1 VATRLQRHFPPC
13 CQRVLARLKKSLVSV
28 PIFLGVLLSAGCT
41 SLPSPESR
49 QASYAPSRAHTKSSS
64 LGQAVGLLA
73 QQHPGLSGIYP
84 LADPKEAFAV
94 RALLADAAE
103 QTLDVQ
109 YYIWRNDLTGILLI
123 QHLRQAADR
132 GVRVRLLLDDSANVS
147 FDELLA
153 SLDAHENID
162 VRLFNPL
169 AIRFPR
175 WLNFILDFQRV
186 NRRMHSKSF
195 IADNQA
201 AILGG
206 RNVGDEYFGANA
218 EFLFSDLDA
227 IAVGPVV
234 RDVSQAFDLFWN
246 SDFAY
251 PVSQLLPK
259 ADKTALDALDERA
272 EKIMTSTEAREFVQA
287 MNDSSLITELLEGRM
302 ALEWA
307 PTRMLTD
314 QPDKIMDTTDAT
326 SGVASQLND
335 LLQQAKSHI
344 ELISSYFVPTKTGSR
359 RLRRL
364 ANKGVRIRIL
374 TNSLASTDV
383 AAVHAGYAKRRR
395 KLLKSGIQLY
405 EMRPLQDTPQHSQSV
420 LQRLRSKH
428 AKSAN
433 QPAFKS
439 WSWGFKSP
447 HNGRGPFRHA
457 TTSLHAKTVAVDD
470 EWIFIGSFNF
480 DPRSARLNTELGF
493 VIDSPTLARQV
504 SQAFDTSVPEVAY
517 EVAIDDQGHLIW
529 FLHTPEGVKTLHNE
543 PQASVLRR
551 AWVTFVS
558 LLPIE
563 WLL

>member
-1 VATRLQRHFPPC
+1 MTVWRNSASWPPSFPSRCSIAKLKPSLASAPIAENGPEISLAIPTLIGAAWLPKGNKAAVKINEDNNLITRSPNILLWHYSNRIVATRLQRHFPPC

-259 ADKTALDALDERA
+259 ADKTAFDALDERA

-359 RLRRL
+359 RLRRRSEERRVG
-364 ANKGVRIRIL
+364 KESSSR
-374 TNSLASTDV
+374 V
-383 AAVHAGYAKRRR
+383 A
-395 KLLKSGIQLY
+395 
-405 EMRPLQDTPQHSQSV
+405 
-420 LQRLRSKH
+420 
-428 AKSAN
+428 
-433 QPAFKS
+433 
-439 WSWGFKSP
+439 
-447 HNGRGPFRHA
+447 
-457 TTSLHAKTVAVDD
+457 
-470 EWIFIGSFNF
+470 
-480 DPRSARLNTELGF
+480 
-493 VIDSPTLARQV
+493 
-504 SQAFDTSVPEVAY
+504 
-517 EVAIDDQGHLIW
+517 
-529 FLHTPEGVKTLHNE
+529 EG
-543 PQASVLRR
+543 
-551 AWVTFVS
+551 
-558 LLPIE
+558 
-563 WLL
+563 